1 MKKISGLGGLWHI
14 IIISVSVLVLS
25 LLCWIEFAKS
35 GYELLILRLGS
46 KGAAVEK
53 NIDMTGDTG
62 YTIDVQT
69 NTRQYR
75 EDTALSGLG
84 ALDRMIDTFDSMWCD
99 AIYQKSFFSKID
111 TKLTYHVTGEFLSN
125 QVIKGNGSWLFFKD
139 ATVIA
144 DYEGT
149 NRYMQGEMLSILRTV
164 SATQEELEKRG
175 IRFAVLIAPNKE
187 NIYSEFMPAV
197 YVHEKVSSTDIL
209 VDYLSS
215 NGVNIVSPK
224 NELLEKHLETQLY
237 YSYDTHW
244 NQLGAYIGVG
254 CVLDF
259 WDMAIPELSQR
270 TILSRPLKE
279 GYHYCGND
287 DLARVVGLL
296 NVFEDEVEYEISG
309 TASMDWDTF
318 EREQTDGE
326 VSYFKNESAKKQ
338 ASVLLVGDSYRTS
351 MVPALRE
358 AFSDVYVVH
367 RSYYSAEV
375 LDAINPDY
383 LIAQYVERYSRDMGT
398 MDSLLR

>member
-1 MKKISGLGGLWHI
+1 MKKISGLGDLWHI

-46 KGAAVEK
+46 KEAAVEK

-84 ALDRMIDTFDSMWCD
+84 ALDRMINTFDSMWCD

-125 QVIKGNGSWLFFKD
+125 QVIKGNDSWLFFKD

-367 RSYYSAEV
+367 RSYYSAEL